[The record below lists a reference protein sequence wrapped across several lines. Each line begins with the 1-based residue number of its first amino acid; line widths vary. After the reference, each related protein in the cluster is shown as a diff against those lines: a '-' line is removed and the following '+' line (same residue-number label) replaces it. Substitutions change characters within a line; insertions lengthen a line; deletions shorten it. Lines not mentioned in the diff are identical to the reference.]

1 MVHKIYDEK
10 MSVDNVRFLLP
21 LKQKLILLRLVFV
34 LCLTA
39 LSTRIINGK
48 SFLVNIGK
56 RKDLKTENKKQNKLV
71 LGIQGPVVHN
81 KT

>member
-10 MSVDNVRFLLP
+10 MSVDDVRFLLP

-34 LCLTA
+34 LCLMA

-56 RKDLKTENKKQNKLV
+56 KKGSEN
-71 LGIQGPVVHN
+71 
-81 KT
+81 

>member
-1 MVHKIYDEK
+1 M
-10 MSVDNVRFLLP
+10 
-21 LKQKLILLRLVFV
+21 
-34 LCLTA
+34 LCLTV

-71 LGIQGPVVHN
+71 LGIQGSVVHKN
-81 KT
+81 ISNTNEIWLQVFFNLEILFCDMD

>member
-10 MSVDNVRFLLP
+10 MSVDNIRFLLP

-56 RKDLKTENKKQNKLV
+56 RKDPKTENKKQNELV